1 MFGSTRRKLCHF
13 PGMTALLTHAFAPL
27 FLVSRLIPSSSRRLC
42 NCPKRDRNVIH
53 QEVAAH
59 DAIHQEVAAHDAI
72 HQEVAAHDAIHQ
84 EVAAHVLYW
93 MKTQCACFP
102 NVLAMSGV
110 TICTT
115 TAPSKTTEVTV
126 GASNWASATLSGH
139 TFATWL

>member
-1 MFGSTRRKLCHF
+1 MFGSTRRKLCQF

-27 FLVSRLIPSSSRRLC
+27 FLVSRLIPSSTRRLC
-42 NCPKRDRNVIH
+42 NCPKRVRNV
-53 QEVAAH
+53 
-59 DAIHQEVAAHDAI
+59 IHQEVAAHDAI

-93 MKTQCACFP
+93 MKTQWACFP
-102 NVLAMSGV
+102 NVVAMSGV